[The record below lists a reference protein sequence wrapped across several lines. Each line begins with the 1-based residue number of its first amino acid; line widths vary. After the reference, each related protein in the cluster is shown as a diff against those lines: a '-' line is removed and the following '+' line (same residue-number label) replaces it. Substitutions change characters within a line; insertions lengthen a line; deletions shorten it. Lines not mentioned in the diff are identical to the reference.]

1 MNNTETRRDLPH
13 TSPTVIARITRRLVG
28 RRHAISEYAQH
39 VRPPAD
45 FFVTLTPMNSSA
57 SSPFFTTRAD
67 RLQLARR
74 RYFEE
79 GITPVGVVDE
89 AIFHSWARCQRIHN
103 KASGQVAFQPVSASR
118 THLAMQKS
126 RQLLQAWQA
135 ELPEL
140 ESILSTTSCAAM
152 LTDASGVLIGA
163 SCAGRSHEELM
174 PVATRLGVDLSEEAV
189 GTTAPGIVART
200 GQPHAVLG
208 GEHFFEGVKAMNCA
222 AAPIRDTQGK
232 VAGVL
237 DLSSEAFPFGFDAA
251 SVVSLFAG
259 ALENRLLIA
268 QSNDHLVLR
277 LQVSPALLDSSMVGL
292 IGVDTDGRITWIN
305 GVAAKLLGLDSTD
318 LRQSPVST
326 ELALASTLNQLLALP
341 RSGAD
346 TMRLRNGLQVW
357 ARADLRAKDGLEE
370 VHAVSATSGEVH
382 GLDRSAGSCLMEP
395 QVATG
400 VELTTAALQSAQIDA
415 DSGVGTPPL
424 ADTPT
429 LRESDRDII
438 RRTVDECGG
447 NIAKAAKLLKVSRGL
462 IYRRLR
468 EEPERRH

>member
-1 MNNTETRRDLPH
+1 MNA
-13 TSPTVIARITRRLVG
+13 SASI
-28 RRHAISEYAQH
+28 
-39 VRPPAD
+39 
-45 FFVTLTPMNSSA
+45 SA

-89 AIFHSWARCQRIHN
+89 AIFHSWARCQRLHS
-103 KASGQVAFQPVSASR
+103 KASDEVAFQPVTASR

-126 RQLLQAWQA
+126 RLLIQAWQA

-189 GTTAPGIVART
+189 GTTAPGIVVRT

-222 AAPIRDTQGK
+222 AAPIRDVHGK

-251 SVVSLFAG
+251 SVVGLFAG
-259 ALENRLLIA
+259 ALENRLLMA
-268 QSNDHLVLR
+268 QSQDHLVLR

-292 IGVDTDGRITWIN
+292 LGIDGRGQLVWSN
-305 GVAAKLLGLDSTD
+305 GVAAKLLGLSSVE
-318 LRQSPVST
+318 LSESPMSA
-326 ELALASTLNQLLALP
+326 EAALATPITSLLALP
-341 RSGAD
+341 RSGGH
-346 TMRLRNGLQVW
+346 TLRLRNGLQVW
-357 ARADLRAKDGLEE
+357 ARAEITARDGLKNVHPSGLGEACGFQCLESPEGACPEEGRSPQKHSPLTDSTTGPVEPDTPAAVQRQEPDIQTLRA
-370 VHAVSATSGEVH
+370 
-382 GLDRSAGSCLMEP
+382 
-395 QVATG
+395 
-400 VELTTAALQSAQIDA
+400 
-415 DSGVGTPPL
+415 
-424 ADTPT
+424 
-429 LRESDRDII
+429 SDRDII
-438 RRTVDECGG
+438 RRTVEECGG
-447 NIAKAAKLLKVSRGL
+447 NIAKAAKLLQVSRGL

-468 EEPERRH
+468 EARTSCH

>member
-1 MNNTETRRDLPH
+1 MN
-13 TSPTVIARITRRLVG
+13 V
-28 RRHAISEYAQH
+28 
-39 VRPPAD
+39 
-45 FFVTLTPMNSSA
+45 SA
-57 SSPFFTTRAD
+57 SNPFFATRAD

-103 KASGQVAFQPVSASR
+103 KVSGEVAFQPVTASR

-251 SVVSLFAG
+251 SVVGLFAG
-259 ALENRLLIA
+259 ALENRLLVA
-268 QSNDHLVLR
+268 QSHDHLVLR
-277 LQVSPALLDSSMVGL
+277 LQVSPSLLDSSMVGL
-292 IGVDTDGRITWIN
+292 IGIAHDGQLAWTN
-305 GVAAKLLGLDSTD
+305 GVAAKLLGLVSTD
-318 LRQSPVST
+318 LSQSPVVA
-326 ELALASTLNQLLALP
+326 EAALATTMSTLLALP
-341 RSGAD
+341 RRGAD
-346 TMRLRNGLQVW
+346 TIRLRNGLQVW
-357 ARADLRAKDGLEE
+357 VRADMRARDGLEHL
-370 VHAVSATSGEVH
+370 HAVGAAACEFQCLESP
-382 GLDRSAGSCLMEP
+382 AGACPNEDAAP
-395 QVATG
+395 A
-400 VELTTAALQSAQIDA
+400 TAARPGAVDQATQPPAALPASAQLAA
-415 DSGVGTPPL
+415 DI
-424 ADTPT
+424 PT
-429 LRESDRDII
+429 LRASDRDII

-447 NIAKAAKLLKVSRGL
+447 NIAKAAKLLQVSRGL

-468 EEPERRH
+468 EDAERCH

>member
-1 MNNTETRRDLPH
+1 MN
-13 TSPTVIARITRRLVG
+13 A
-28 RRHAISEYAQH
+28 
-39 VRPPAD
+39 
-45 FFVTLTPMNSSA
+45 SA
-57 SSPFFTTRAD
+57 SNPFFATRAD

-103 KASGQVAFQPVSASR
+103 KVSGEVAFQPVTASR

-251 SVVSLFAG
+251 SVVGLFAG
-259 ALENRLLIA
+259 ALENRLLVA
-268 QSNDHLVLR
+268 QSHDHLVLR
-277 LQVSPALLDSSMVGL
+277 LQVSPSLLDSSMVGL
-292 IGVDTDGRITWIN
+292 IGIAHDGQLAWTN
-305 GVAAKLLGLDSTD
+305 GVAAKLLGLVSTD
-318 LRQSPVST
+318 LSQSPVVA
-326 ELALASTLNQLLALP
+326 EAALATTMSTLLALP
-341 RSGAD
+341 RRGAD
-346 TMRLRNGLQVW
+346 TIRLRNGLQVW
-357 ARADLRAKDGLEE
+357 VRADMRARDGLEHL
-370 VHAVSATSGEVH
+370 HAVGAAACEFQCLESP
-382 GLDRSAGSCLMEP
+382 AGACPNEDAAP
-395 QVATG
+395 A
-400 VELTTAALQSAQIDA
+400 TAARPGAVDQATQPPAALPASAQLAA
-415 DSGVGTPPL
+415 DI
-424 ADTPT
+424 PT
-429 LRESDRDII
+429 LRASDRDII

-447 NIAKAAKLLKVSRGL
+447 NIAKAAKLLQVSRGL

-468 EEPERRH
+468 EDAERCH

>member
-1 MNNTETRRDLPH
+1 MN
-13 TSPTVIARITRRLVG
+13 A
-28 RRHAISEYAQH
+28 
-39 VRPPAD
+39 
-45 FFVTLTPMNSSA
+45 SA

-89 AIFHSWARCQRIHN
+89 AIFHSWARCQRIHD
-103 KASGQVAFQPVSASR
+103 KATGKVAFQPVTASR

-126 RQLLQAWQA
+126 RHLLQAWQA

-222 AAPIRDTQGK
+222 AAPIRDTHGK

-251 SVVSLFAG
+251 SVVGLFAG
-259 ALENRLLIA
+259 ALENRLLMA

-277 LQVSPALLDSSMVGL
+277 LQVSPSLLDSSMVGL
-292 IGVDTDGRITWIN
+292 LGIDHQGQLAWAN
-305 GVAAKLLGLDSTD
+305 GVAAKLLGLDAID
-318 LRQSPVST
+318 WRQSPVAA
-326 ELALASTLNQLLALP
+326 EDALAASMAALLALP
-341 RSGAD
+341 RTGAD
-346 TMRLRNGLQVW
+346 TLRLRNGLQVW
-357 ARADLRAKDGLEE
+357 VRADMRARDGLGK
-370 VHAVSATSGEVH
+370 VHAMGCEFQCLDSPSGACPNEAHAMVDPAPSGEGCAQLESVPPA
-382 GLDRSAGSCLMEP
+382 SAVPSP
-395 QVATG
+395 QATD
-400 VELTTAALQSAQIDA
+400 I
-415 DSGVGTPPL
+415 
-424 ADTPT
+424 PT
-429 LRESDRDII
+429 LRASDRDII

-447 NIAKAAKLLKVSRGL
+447 NIAKAAKLLQVSRGL

-468 EEPERRH
+468 EGADTHH

>member
-1 MNNTETRRDLPH
+1 MN
-13 TSPTVIARITRRLVG
+13 V
-28 RRHAISEYAQH
+28 
-39 VRPPAD
+39 
-45 FFVTLTPMNSSA
+45 SA
-57 SSPFFTTRAD
+57 SNPFFATRAD

-103 KASGQVAFQPVSASR
+103 KVSGEVAFQPVTASR

-251 SVVSLFAG
+251 SVVGLFAG
-259 ALENRLLIA
+259 ALENRLLVA
-268 QSNDHLVLR
+268 QSHDHLVLR
-277 LQVSPALLDSSMVGL
+277 LQVSPSLLDSSMVGL
-292 IGVDTDGRITWIN
+292 IGIAHDGQLAWTN
-305 GVAAKLLGLDSTD
+305 GVAAKLLGLVSTD
-318 LRQSPVST
+318 LSQSPVVA
-326 ELALASTLNQLLALP
+326 EAALATTMSTLLALP
-341 RSGAD
+341 RRGAD
-346 TMRLRNGLQVW
+346 TIRLRNGLQVW
-357 ARADLRAKDGLEE
+357 VRADMRARDGLEHL
-370 VHAVSATSGEVH
+370 HAVGAAACEFQCLESP
-382 GLDRSAGSCLMEP
+382 AGACPNEDAAP
-395 QVATG
+395 A
-400 VELTTAALQSAQIDA
+400 TAARPGADDQATQPPAALPASAQLAA
-415 DSGVGTPPL
+415 DI
-424 ADTPT
+424 PT
-429 LRESDRDII
+429 LRASDRDII

-447 NIAKAAKLLKVSRGL
+447 NIAKAAKLLQVSRGL

-468 EEPERRH
+468 EDAERCH